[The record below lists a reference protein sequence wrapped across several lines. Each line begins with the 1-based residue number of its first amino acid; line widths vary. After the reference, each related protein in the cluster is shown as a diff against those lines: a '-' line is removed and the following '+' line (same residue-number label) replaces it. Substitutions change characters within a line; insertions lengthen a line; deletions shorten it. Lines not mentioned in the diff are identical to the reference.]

1 MQKLESSG
9 AEVRKYCRCFKM
21 LQNEY
26 FLTCKIG
33 FDTAANESSKVV
45 RHLSSLFETFF
56 VTLNLICTESPHPTA
71 VLLTLGVGCGRAE
84 PQVQDTYVRIVYIRS
99 LRMYVSFDVDPPP
112 GWGRSR
118 REVAL
123 RSSKQSS
130 ARRWA

>member
-1 MQKLESSG
+1 MESSG

-56 VTLNLICTESPHPTA
+56 VTLNLICTESPHPTV

-84 PQVQDTYVRIVYIRS
+84 PPGEGIDTDKLLGSRYRLYRRRLKSEIIPSSGIIS
-99 LRMYVSFDVDPPP
+99 LFFQN
-112 GWGRSR
+112 
-118 REVAL
+118 AF
-123 RSSKQSS
+123 
-130 ARRWA
+130 AF